1 MVVFLVV
8 SSSNY
13 TEEELKKLPS
23 LNNFNILEKKIIS
36 VGTFLFRMAA
46 VTDKDVVMTGITLPQ
61 SSVLIEYDGVEE
73 LSLANDDGAFTYLYS
88 DPLVIGTIVTFNCK
102 THNDLLYYTK
112 QIEIV
117 YSGELTLDSA
127 TKSFSFNVSP
137 ISTNPLL
144 CPRLTNLEVVVTDSR
159 INSSAWK
166 LYATIDHQLESDNG
180 YVLDDGLVFVDD
192 LNNVIALSDVE
203 TLVYTGDDNGGLTR
217 VTTVSWDDDKG
228 ILLQVKKPLENGV
241 SYTAKIIWR
250 VEE

>member
-1 MVVFLVV
+1 M
-8 SSSNY
+8 
-13 TEEELKKLPS
+13 
-23 LNNFNILEKKIIS
+23 
-36 VGTFLFRMAA
+36 
-46 VTDKDVVMTGITLPQ
+46 
-61 SSVLIEYDGVEE
+61 
-73 LSLANDDGAFTYLYS
+73 
-88 DPLVIGTIVTFNCK
+88 
-102 THNDLLYYTK
+102 
-112 QIEIV
+112 
-117 YSGELTLDSA
+117 TLDSA

-137 ISTNPLL
+137 ISTKPLL